1 LIDIE
6 PDSRLVDTSTP
17 FFQTMTA
24 FSALEHV
31 WSLAGC
37 DATALDDIRLIGEDP
52 GLPSVYRVGALACAT
67 IGAQALAAAECH
79 RLRTGRRQRVEL
91 EQRRALAVF
100 RSERYL
106 RIDDGAAPELRDPL
120 MGFYETRDGRW
131 IQLHTNFPHHRQG
144 VVKVLGCA
152 DNHAC
157 VSEAIR
163 GWEGAALD
171 QTLADAGL
179 CAALIRSP
187 DEWAALPQ
195 AKALAA
201 LPLFEIERIGSGD
214 EPDAPPMPIGN
225 AARGLADRRDSG
237 SIATRPLEGVRVI
250 DLSRIIAGPVAG
262 RTLAQ
267 HGADVLLV
275 NGPHLPN
282 IAPLVI
288 DNGRGK
294 RSALL
299 DLRRADERETLRALA
314 SEADVFLQAYRPG
327 ALAAHGF
334 SPEALADVRPGI
346 VYVSICAY
354 GHTGPWAGRRGF
366 DSLVQSASGIAWA
379 ERSAAGSM
387 APKHLPC
394 QALDHATGY
403 LAAFGAMVAL
413 MRRAVEGGSWHV
425 RVSLAQTG
433 RWLQSFGT
441 IAEGWRAPDV
451 SLDDVR
457 DLMQA
462 MDTPFGAVLAAAPA
476 ETMSAT
482 PPQFARP
489 PVPLGTDSASW
500 NT

>member
-1 LIDIE
+1 
-6 PDSRLVDTSTP
+6 
-17 FFQTMTA
+17 MTA

-37 DATALDDIRLIGEDP
+37 EATALDDIRLTGEDP
-52 GLPSVYRVGALACAT
+52 GLPSVYRVGALASAT
-67 IGAQALAAAECH
+67 IGAAALAAAECH
-79 RLRTGRRQRVEL
+79 RLRTGRRQRVEV

-106 RIDDGAAPELRDPL
+106 RIDDGAAPQLRDPL
-120 MGFYETRDGRW
+120 MGFYETGDGRW

-144 VVKVLGCA
+144 VVKLLGCT
-152 DNHAC
+152 DDHAS

-163 GWEGAALD
+163 GWTGAPLD
-171 QTLADAGL
+171 QALADAGL

-187 DEWAALPQ
+187 DEWAALEQ
-195 AKALAA
+195 ASALMA
-201 LPLFEIERIGSGD
+201 LPLIEIERIDGAMDG
-214 EPDAPPMPIGN
+214 APPMPIGR
-225 AARGLADRRDSG
+225 APSGPSSERIADD
-237 SIATRPLEGVRVI
+237 ADVRPLSGVRVL

-267 HGADVLLV
+267 HGADVLLI

-299 DLRRADERETLRALA
+299 DLRREDERATLHALVN
-314 SEADVFLQAYRPG
+314 EADVFLQAYRPG

-334 SPEALADVRPGI
+334 SPEALARSRPGI
-346 VYVSICAY
+346 VYVSISAY
-354 GHTGPWAGRRGF
+354 GHTGPWAQRRGF
-366 DSLVQSASGIAWA
+366 DSLVQSASGIAWT
-379 ERSAAGSM
+379 EREAAGAA

-403 LAAFGAMVAL
+403 LAAFGAMAAL

-441 IAEGWRAPDV
+441 IADGWRAPDV
-451 SLDDVR
+451 SLNDVR
-457 DLMQA
+457 DLMQTMA
-462 MDTPFGAVLAAAPA
+462 SPFGKVLAAAPA
-476 ETMSAT
+476 EVMSAT
-482 PPQFARP
+482 PPRFDRP
-489 PVPLGTDSASW
+489 PVPLGTDAARWSA
-500 NT
+500 

>member
-1 LIDIE
+1 
-6 PDSRLVDTSTP
+6 
-17 FFQTMTA
+17 MTA
-24 FSALEHV
+24 FGALEHL

-37 DATALDDIRLIGEDP
+37 DATALDDIRLTGEDP
-52 GLPSVYRVGALACAT
+52 GLPSVYRVGALAGAT

-79 RLRTGRRQRVEL
+79 RLRTGNRQRVEV

-106 RIDDGAAPELRDPL
+106 RIDEGAAPELRDPL

-131 IQLHTNFPHHRQG
+131 IQLHTNFPHHRRG
-144 VVKVLGCA
+144 IVDVLGCA
-152 DNHAC
+152 DDHAA

-163 GWEGAALD
+163 GWDGAALD

-179 CAALIRSP
+179 CAALIRHP

-195 AKALAA
+195 AAALEA
-201 LPLFEIERIGSGD
+201 LPLFEIERIGAGG
-214 EPDAPPMPIGN
+214 EPDAPPVPIGRTVRG
-225 AARGLADRRDSG
+225 AAERGSSG
-237 SIATRPLEGVRVI
+237 SMATRPLEGVRVL

-299 DLRRADERETLRALA
+299 DLRRDDERATLQALA

-334 SPEALADVRPGI
+334 SPEALARARPGI

-354 GHTGPWAGRRGF
+354 GHTGPWAQRRGF
-366 DSLVQSASGIAWA
+366 DSLVQSASGIAWT
-379 ERSAAGSM
+379 ERNAAGAT

-441 IAEGWRAPDV
+441 IADGWRAPQV
-451 SLDDVR
+451 RLTDVR
-457 DLMQA
+457 DSMQT
-462 MDTPFGAVLAAAPA
+462 MDTPFGKVLAVAPA

-482 PPQFARP
+482 PPRFDRP
-489 PVPLGTDSASW
+489 PVPLGTDAASW
-500 NT
+500 SA